1 MVYLKIRNTDNPQNL
16 PDLIDQI
23 ILEKKIEKFEYQLP
37 DEYRLYRQLQAISKS
52 ISIPSETFD
61 TEHFYTSRD
70 ELENHFKGKKQL
82 LMASFYGMMR
92 KKHNILVE
100 KTPAPSIHFT
110 GTFWKRKNHILKTTN
125 ACR

>member
-1 MVYLKIRNTDNPQNL
+1 MRNFANTLKDRGRQVVYLKIRNTDNPQNL

-82 LMASFYGMMR
+82 LMASFYRIMR
-92 KKHNILVE
+92 
-100 KTPAPSIHFT
+100 
-110 GTFWKRKNHILKTTN
+110 RKLIF
-125 ACR
+125 

>member
-23 ILEKKIEKFEYQLP
+23 ISEKKIEKFEYQLP

-61 TEHFYTSRD
+61 TEHFRT
-70 ELENHFKGKKQL
+70 
-82 LMASFYGMMR
+82 
-92 KKHNILVE
+92 
-100 KTPAPSIHFT
+100 
-110 GTFWKRKNHILKTTN
+110 
-125 ACR
+125 